1 MIALTQAQQAIV
13 KSDLAMKSFRVHFP
27 NGELSDLTNEDIVF
41 ESVRFQESVCSEQ
54 TFRFGRVEA
63 STIEFETV
71 GAPNML
77 GATIECSMTYTLGDE
92 SVTIP
97 YGTFKVDSCQRD
109 HTEMTHRK
117 VQAFSDCAWYAKRS
131 FEYFKSTIPRYVAQT
146 YNPNIDYMVGSLSS
160 TARSL
165 MTETQLTPAVLVNQS
180 IELNGFVC
188 EVANDPTG
196 ESDMVIRA
204 QYQGGDVVLLD
215 WPTKRYVMSF
225 GYSGSYLQEADAVY
239 KIVVP
244 KGDDYEYFKQIV
256 KTNAGSKG
264 LTVISDL
271 LTNFTSIQCT
281 STDEDLN
288 ISEGRVILQGS
299 RYLTEYDDRVEMVMY
314 PFLMRSENG
323 HAEYLTWYFTTG
335 IFDVG
340 YGQRT
345 NIGYTPFDETYAE
358 GIEIFKTP
366 VVYKYKITD
375 TYLPRA
381 MYDYTEEV
389 NAEDATAPMYS
400 FWNAFDMNEILQ
412 GYAESRASMVRIE
425 RGGDIAVMRLDNS
438 SPYALTA
445 HDVSGSAWW
454 DEYDVAPIGTVYFTA
469 DTEDSEQKFAYT
481 FSSDPSVY
489 DMTDNKYFGSIVIEP
504 VEVTAVGYMS
514 NPNYLYLLN
523 GDLYYYDG
531 TAWTSAGTYSGPISV
546 ISLLLKLHF
555 VPYAGSVTFTPLDAN
570 FRGMPYLQVGD
581 AITLTAAD
589 GTVINSY
596 ILAQTFSG
604 IQYIEQDVETVQ
616 GNVVGSEA
624 SY

>member
-1 MIALTQAQQAIV
+1 MITLTSAQQAIV
-13 KSDLAMKSFRVHFP
+13 KSDSSVKTFRVHFP
-27 NGELSDLTNEDIVF
+27 NGEHADLTNSDIVF
-41 ESVRFQESVCSEQ
+41 ESVSFQESVCSEQ

-71 GAPNML
+71 GVPNML
-77 GATIECSMTYTLGDE
+77 GATIECSMTFTLGDE
-92 SVTIP
+92 SVTVP

-131 FEYFKSTIPRYVAQT
+131 FEYYKSTIPRYVAQT
-146 YNPNIDYMVGSLSS
+146 YNPSIDYMVGSLSA

-165 MTETQLTPAVLVNQS
+165 MTETQLTPAVMDNQS
-180 IELNGFVC
+180 IEQNGFVC
-188 EVANDPTG
+188 EVATDPTG
-196 ESDMVIRA
+196 ESNMVIRA
-204 QYQGGDVVLLD
+204 QYHSGRVVFD
-215 WPTKRYVMSF
+215 WPAKRYSMSF
-225 GYSGSYLQEADAVY
+225 GVSGTYWMDADAVY

-244 KGDDYEYFKQIV
+244 KGDDYELFKQIV
-256 KTNAGSKG
+256 KTNAEAKG
-264 LTVISDL
+264 LTVLPDL
-271 LTNFTSIQCT
+271 LTNFTTIEATSI
-281 STDEDLN
+281 DESIAL
-288 ISEGRVILQGS
+288 R
-299 RYLTEYDDRVEMVMY
+299 RYRTLIKGQRYMTEYPDRFELVIY
-314 PFLMRSENG
+314 PFLMRSQSG
-323 HAEYLTWYFTTG
+323 LAEYLNWLFTVG
-335 IFDVG
+335 KMDVG

-345 NIGYTPFDETYAE
+345 NIGWTQFDETYAE

-366 VVYKYKITD
+366 IVYQYKITD
-375 TYLPRA
+375 TYMPRA
-381 MYDYTEEV
+381 LYDYTEEV
-389 NAEDATAPMYS
+389 TDDTDLMYS
-400 FWNAFDMNEILQ
+400 FWNAFDMNDILQ

-469 DTEDSEQKFAYT
+469 DTEDGEQKFAYT

-489 DMTDNKYFGSIVIEP
+489 DMTGNQYFGSIVIEP
-504 VEVTAVGYMS
+504 VEVTSIGYMS
-514 NPNYLYLLN
+514 NPNYLYLLS